1 MYKMRRVASTI
12 IVACLLVILGL
23 VAFNQKIVTHTT
35 SQNEKMIDEIA
46 EAREESIVKMKAEPS
61 GYNAI
66 ETEPILQN
74 PELPTGCESVAL
86 TMALESIG
94 YNLEKT
100 EIADEYLIYS
110 VDNFVEGYMGD
121 PYSEWGAGIFPPG
134 LTATANTYLEA
145 HPMTDTTSSSEQYTA
160 RDISGTAFPDLFPY
174 VAAGSPVLIWIT
186 SDYESPMQSDICV
199 EYDDMEYWWYMNE
212 HCVMLGGYNWENE
225 NVLLYDP
232 LQGLCEMPM
241 ETISNIYAEAGSYA
255 VTIY

>member
-1 MYKMRRVASTI
+1 
-12 IVACLLVILGL
+12 
-23 VAFNQKIVTHTT
+23 
-35 SQNEKMIDEIA
+35 MIDEIA
-46 EAREESIVKMKAEPS
+46 EAREESIVKMKTEHS

-110 VDNFVEGYMGD
+110 VDNFVDGYMGD

-134 LTATANTYLEA
+134 LTASKYIFRS
-145 HPMTDTTSSSEQYTA
+145 TSDGQIQQAVVKQYTA
-160 RDISGTAFPDLFPY
+160 RDIVGRISDLFPY
-174 VAAGSPVLIWIT
+174 VAQEAGVNLIT
-186 SDYESPMQSDICV
+186 SDTKARCRVHICV
-199 EYDDMEYWWYMNE
+199 EYDDMEYLWYMNE

-225 NVLLYDP
+225 MYYFMIRFKVYVRCDGEN
-232 LQGLCEMPM
+232 Q
-241 ETISNIYAEAGSYA
+241 
-255 VTIY
+255 